1 MSLSSNGRSALHRAA
16 AWRPIYVPPLLL
28 WTLSFVAGATLSLT
42 GASLWWMLAAVVAVS
57 AVTLASQ
64 ATSGSARHER
74 RAQGAQT
81 AQTAAGNR
89 WLNLVLVLMA
99 PTLLAVGFWRAEST
113 KFDAESLAVA
123 DLAGQTVRIEG
134 VVRDD
139 PVFHAG
145 GVRMLV
151 ELDALRLGDERRTT
165 DALVQL
171 QVPDSPAL
179 RVGDRVAVRAALT
192 STAAG
197 TGDYFQWLA
206 NRRVAAAGLAV
217 PGSVMVVEHD
227 QLAWWQRVAA
237 EARSAL
243 NESLRD
249 ALPPPYSGIAQG
261 MISGRRD
268 SIDSDLRSTLNDTS
282 LSHLIVISGSNLT
295 LLTVIVMSA
304 FGWLLGRRP
313 AAALAILAALAYGAL
328 VGPDPPVQ
336 RAMWMAVVFAT
347 AHLLG
352 RGTSGLYAVVA
363 TAGLMIGL
371 EPHILLDISF
381 QLTVAGT
388 LGIVILM
395 PSLAGD
401 FLSGQRGIAG
411 TIRDTA
417 LITMVASLATM
428 PLIVLHFD
436 RAALTGIPA
445 NLLAAPIFGWMLLGS
460 AGTAIV
466 GLVSESA
473 ASVLSWPLAWMP
485 LRWLVIVAEQLA
497 LLPGAGASVQ
507 GFGHTHLLLIYG
519 AIFLAALRPHRERV
533 ARWFRTPQTRRTR
546 PTRQTQQPQQT
557 RERTVAHPLRKIG
570 LELIPDA
577 RSHITP
583 AILTGIASAAAGAI
597 LLSACAS
604 APDQLQVH
612 FIDVGQG
619 DAALIVT
626 PEGRSILIDTGERP
640 DAILSALRTH
650 LPESADAIDVLV
662 ITHPQSDHGEALW
675 AITDFYEIKQ
685 AYVNGHFQ
693 FTGIGRRIE
702 AHLKDEGIG
711 RSVLGAGDQIVIPGE
726 TPLYLDLLWPPDRVL
741 PDHYLADPNAT
752 SLVIRARYDD
762 AAFLFTGDINAEQ
775 ELDLV
780 RLPCPGSTHST
791 LPCELRADVL
801 KVAHQGSRYS
811 STSLLLERVRPT
823 VAVLSAGA
831 NNPHGHPHESVL
843 ASLERVSATSL
854 LTAERGDISVATDGR
869 SISITTER

>member
-1 MSLSSNGRSALHRAA
+1 MSLSSSSRSILQRAG
-16 AWRPIYVPPLLL
+16 AWRPIYLPPLLL

-42 GASLWWMLAAVVAVS
+42 GASLWRTLAAVLA
-57 AVTLASQ
+57 ATLVSQ
-64 ATSGSARHER
+64 ATST
-74 RAQGAQT
+74 GAQS
-81 AQTAAGNR
+81 AQTFAGNR
-89 WLNLVLVLMA
+89 LLNLILLLA
-99 PTLLAVGFWRAEST
+99 TPTLLAAGFWRAEST
-113 KFDAESLAVA
+113 KFDTESLAVA
-123 DLAGQTVRIEG
+123 DLAGQIVRIEG
-134 VVRDD
+134 VIQDD
-139 PVFHAG
+139 PQFHAG
-145 GVRMLV
+145 GVRALV
-151 ELDALRLGDERRTT
+151 ELEALRLGDERRAT

-171 QVPDSPAL
+171 QFPDSPTL
-179 RVGDRVAVRAALT
+179 RAGDRLAVRAALT
-192 STAAG
+192 PTAVG
-197 TGDYFQWLA
+197 TGDYLQWLA
-206 NRRVAAAGLAV
+206 NRRVAAVGLAV
-217 PGSVMVVEHD
+217 PGSVTVVEHD
-227 QLAWWQRVAA
+227 QLAWWQRFAA
-237 EARSAL
+237 EARSAI

-417 LITMVASLATM
+417 LLSVVAGLATM
-428 PLIVLHFD
+428 PLIVMHFD

-473 ASVLSWPLAWMP
+473 ASVLSWPLAWAP
-485 LRWLVIVAEQLA
+485 LRWLVMVAEQLA
-497 LLPGAGASVQ
+497 QLPGAGASVQ
-507 GFGHTHLLLIYG
+507 GFGHLHLLLIYG
-519 AIFLAALRPHRERV
+519 AILIAALRPHRERI
-533 ARWFRTPQTRRTR
+533 ARWYRTPQARRTR
-546 PTRQTQQPQQT
+546 RPRRTEPA
-557 RERTVAHPLRKIG
+557 REWTIPDPLRKVG
-570 LELIPDA
+570 LELIPNA
-577 RSHITP
+577 GSHVTP

-597 LLSACAS
+597 LLSACSS
-604 APDQLQVH
+604 APERLKVH

-640 DAILSALRTH
+640 DAMLAALRTH

-675 AITDFYEIKQ
+675 AITEFYDIEQ
-685 AYVNGHFQ
+685 AFVSGHFQ
-693 FTGIGRRIE
+693 ATAFGRRVA
-702 AHLKDEGIG
+702 AHLRHQSIDTSALRAGQQIA
-711 RSVLGAGDQIVIPGE
+711 VPGAI
-726 TPLYLDLLWPPDRVL
+726 PLYLDLLWPPDRGI

-752 SLVIRARYDD
+752 SLVIRARYGD
-762 AAFLFTGDINAEQ
+762 AAFLLTGDINAEQ

-791 LPCELRADVL
+791 RPCELRADVL

-811 STSLLLERVRPT
+811 STSLLLETVRPT

-843 ASLERVSATSL
+843 ASLERVGATSL
-854 LTAERGDISVATDGR
+854 LTAERGDISIATDGM
-869 SISITTER
+869 SIAITTER

>member
-1 MSLSSNGRSALHRAA
+1 MSLTSSGRSIFLRAGG
-16 AWRPIYVPPLLL
+16 WRPIYLPPLLL
-28 WTLSFVAGATLSLT
+28 WTLSFVAGVTLSLT
-42 GASLWWMLAAVVAVS
+42 GASLWWMLSTVGVA
-57 AVTLASQ
+57 TLISQ
-64 ATSGSARHER
+64 ATTGA
-74 RAQGAQT
+74 AQSNT
-81 AQTAAGNR
+81 RNR
-89 WLNLVLVLMA
+89 LLTLILVLSA
-99 PTLLAVGFWRAEST
+99 PTLVAVGFWRAEST

-123 DLAGQTVRIEG
+123 DLAGQSVRIEG
-134 VVRDD
+134 IVQDD
-139 PVFHAG
+139 PQFHSG
-145 GVRMLV
+145 GVRAIV
-151 ELDALRLGDERRTT
+151 ELNALQLGDERRAT
-165 DALVQL
+165 DAVVQL
-171 QVPDSPAL
+171 QFPGSPTPRTGDRL
-179 RVGDRVAVRAALT
+179 RVRGTLT
-192 STAAG
+192 PTVTG
-197 TGDYFQWLA
+197 TGDYLRWLA
-206 NRRVAAAGLAV
+206 DRRVAAAGLAV
-217 PGSVMVVEHD
+217 PGSVTVIEHD

-243 NESLRD
+243 NTSLRD

-261 MISGRRD
+261 MITGRRD

-313 AAALAILAALAYGAL
+313 AAALAIIAALAYGAL

-352 RGTSGLYAVVA
+352 RGTSGLYAVIA

-507 GFGHTHLLLIYG
+507 GFGHLHLLLIYG

-533 ARWFRTPQTRRTR
+533 ARWFRAPQTRRAR
-546 PTRQTQQPQQT
+546 PT

-570 LELIPDA
+570 LELIPGA

-597 LLSACAS
+597 LLSACS
-604 APDQLQVH
+604 SDPDQLEVH

-640 DAILSALRTH
+640 DAMLSALRTH

-702 AHLKDEGIG
+702 AHLKEEGIG
-711 RSVLGAGDQIVIPGE
+711 RSVLSAGDQIVIPGE

-752 SLVIRARYDD
+752 SLVIRARYGN

-823 VAVLSAGA
+823 FAVLSAGA

-854 LTAERGDISVATDGR
+854 LTAERGDISIATDGR
-869 SISITTER
+869 SIAVITER